1 MVTAFAF
8 GRFRPSK
15 HRADVTFFFVFRLPQ
30 DVRFWAL
37 FVSFL
42 CGAGSG
48 LVVINNVA
56 SLADSLEMASSNL
69 LVRKIGLNTGCP
81 ALSWVGAPVGSCID
95 SAVGLSSLFL
105 FMTFARHIFPLFF
118 ALSLAPII

>member
-1 MVTAFAF
+1 M
-8 GRFRPSK
+8 
-15 HRADVTFFFVFRLPQ
+15 LQ

-56 SLADSLEMASSNL
+56 SIAASLEMTSSTL
-69 LVRKIGLNTGCP
+69 LVSKR
-81 ALSWVGAPVGSCID
+81 A
-95 SAVGLSSLFL
+95 SA
-105 FMTFARHIFPLFF
+105 
-118 ALSLAPII
+118 